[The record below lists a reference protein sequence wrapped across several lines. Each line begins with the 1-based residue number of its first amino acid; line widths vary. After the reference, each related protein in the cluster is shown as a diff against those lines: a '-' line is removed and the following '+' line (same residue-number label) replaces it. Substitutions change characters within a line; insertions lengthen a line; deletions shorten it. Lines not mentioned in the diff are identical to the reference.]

1 MPQEGRGLKI
11 RKYLVCLGMVV
22 GLAVAGEPAAESAG
36 KSVVMEQG
44 EEAELNSEISSQ
56 AQEAALKL
64 KQKLNSQS
72 AVLIDADTGRILF
85 GKDEN
90 TVRPMAS
97 TTKIMTCILALEYG
111 NLNDVVTVSSN
122 AASQPKVHL
131 GAPAGR
137 TFYLKDLLY
146 SLMLESHNDTA
157 VMIAEHL
164 GGSVEEFARM
174 MNQKARDLECEN
186 TCFVTPNGLD
196 ATVTME
202 DGSAKIHST
211 TAAELAS
218 IMAYCVWQSPKK
230 EEFLEITRTQNY
242 FFTDI
247 EGKGSYSCVNH
258 NALLSM
264 VDGAISGKTGF
275 TNRAGYSYVAAL
287 EDDGRHFTLALLG
300 CGWPPHKTYKW
311 NDARAIF
318 QYAREQFQWREIY
331 QKPDLPEIPVE
342 EGVTE
347 NGRIGETVCAR
358 LTVDTAGK
366 ESLKVLMQEGEEATM
381 HCRIPD
387 SLTAPVTKGQ
397 VVGQVDY
404 MLEGSVI
411 RSDPVYVETSVNKI
425 SFGWCIQKTANMF
438 LLCKKS

>member
-1 MPQEGRGLKI
+1 MRRGRKKKI
-11 RKYLVCLGMVV
+11 RTGFAGFLA
-22 GLAVAGEPAAESAG
+22 GLFFVLSGTGFRLQAAAAVMESNAPGDVAVTGTAAE
-36 KSVVMEQG
+36 
-44 EEAELNSEISSQ
+44 EENVSIPELS
-56 AQEAALKL
+56 
-64 KQKLNSQS
+64 LNSQS
-72 AVLIDADTGRILF
+72 AVLMDVKTGRIVY
-85 GKDEN
+85 GKEAD
-90 TVRPMAS
+90 TIRPMAS
-97 TTKIMTCILALEYG
+97 TTKIMTCILALEQG
-111 NLNDVVTVSSN
+111 NPEELVEVSSY
-122 AASQPKVHL
+122 AASMPDVQL
-131 GAPAGR
+131 NIRAGEK
-137 TFYLKDLLY
+137 YKLKDLLY

-174 MNQKARDLECEN
+174 MNQKARDLGCEN

-275 TNRAGYSYVAAL
+275 TNGAGYSYVAAL

-438 LLCKKS
+438 PLCKKS